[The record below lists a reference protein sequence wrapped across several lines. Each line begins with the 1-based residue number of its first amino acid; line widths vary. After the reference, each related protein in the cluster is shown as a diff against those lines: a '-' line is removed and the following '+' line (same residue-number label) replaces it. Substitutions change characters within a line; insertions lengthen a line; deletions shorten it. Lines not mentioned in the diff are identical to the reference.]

1 MHACA
6 PGRRRVGP
14 ALPRR
19 GSLRKPLRG
28 AAACGLTEA
37 AEAGAS
43 RKAAQD
49 LFPERKERRSAA
61 AAAAGTGARQRPHTL
76 HFKQPLPRVPAT
88 RPRTKK
94 NRLRVVAGNAMS
106 VSSAASR
113 PLRLSAHQDDAAGW
127 REPHRL
133 RPGMDLM
140 RKQGGERMDAHRPDG
155 RGSAQTEP
163 HEKVCARKA
172 HSSVSE
178 HRDHRVKDPF
188 KAPLVDPNPSSR
200 VSTARRPRR
209 DRDSELIRVA
219 SLGGRPQRE
228 VNHRRTRTVPGEKLR
243 AAPICGYVPVP
254 PKVPLDSE
262 AESSARS
269 PDKAPFSTTYFSTNF
284 SNSFSRTAPEKNVFH
299 NRSAGHL
306 I

>member
-1 MHACA
+1 
-6 PGRRRVGP
+6 
-14 ALPRR
+14 
-19 GSLRKPLRG
+19 
-28 AAACGLTEA
+28 
-37 AEAGAS
+37 
-43 RKAAQD
+43 
-49 LFPERKERRSAA
+49 
-61 AAAAGTGARQRPHTL
+61 
-76 HFKQPLPRVPAT
+76 
-88 RPRTKK
+88 
-94 NRLRVVAGNAMS
+94 
-106 VSSAASR
+106 
-113 PLRLSAHQDDAAGW
+113 
-127 REPHRL
+127 
-133 RPGMDLM
+133 
-140 RKQGGERMDAHRPDG
+140 MDAHRPDG

-299 NRSAGHL
+299 NRSAGHIIWSFELGVHNCTTTTRSLFRPL
-306 I
+306 ISRRIFRTVSQELPRKRTSSTIGVQDTLFGLLNSEYIIVPRRRGPFFDHLFLDEFFEQFLKNCPGKERLPQ

>member
-1 MHACA
+1 
-6 PGRRRVGP
+6 V
-14 ALPRR
+14 
-19 GSLRKPLRG
+19 
-28 AAACGLTEA
+28 
-37 AEAGAS
+37 
-43 RKAAQD
+43 
-49 LFPERKERRSAA
+49 A

-113 PLRLSAHQDDAAGW
+113 PLRLSAHQDDAVGW

-200 VSTARRPRR
+200 VSTARRPPRPGFR
-209 DRDSELIRVA
+209 TDS
-219 SLGGRPQRE
+219 GGQSRGSAA
-228 VNHRRTRTVPGEKLR
+228 TRGKS
-243 AAPICGYVPVP
+243 P
-254 PKVPLDSE
+254 PNAHSPRGK
-262 AESSARS
+262 AARS
-269 PDKAPFSTTYFSTNF
+269 SDLWVRSCTTKSAAGFRGRVVGEVPRQGPFFDHLF
-284 SNSFSRTAPEKNVFH
+284 LDEFFEQFLKNCPGKE
-299 NRSAGHL
+299 RL
-306 I
+306 PQ